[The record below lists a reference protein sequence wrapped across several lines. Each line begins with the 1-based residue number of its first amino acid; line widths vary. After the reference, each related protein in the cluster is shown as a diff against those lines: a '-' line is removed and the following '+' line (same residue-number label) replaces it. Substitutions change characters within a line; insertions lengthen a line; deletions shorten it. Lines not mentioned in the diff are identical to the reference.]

1 MIVAVPAETPVTTP
15 DDEPTV
21 ATAALLLLHVTPEV
35 AVVSVRVEP
44 AQIVP
49 APEMAAGGEFNTN
62 WIPAVEEERPLLVQ
76 STTHLYQR
84 EVETLAV

>member
-1 MIVAVPAETPVTTP
+1 MVAVPAEIPVTTP

-21 ATAALLLLHVTPEV
+21 TTAALLLLQVTPEV
-35 AVVSVRVEP
+35 AVVSVSVEP

-62 WIPAVEEERPLLVQ
+62 WMPAVDEEIPLLVQ

-84 EVETLAV
+84 LVETLAV